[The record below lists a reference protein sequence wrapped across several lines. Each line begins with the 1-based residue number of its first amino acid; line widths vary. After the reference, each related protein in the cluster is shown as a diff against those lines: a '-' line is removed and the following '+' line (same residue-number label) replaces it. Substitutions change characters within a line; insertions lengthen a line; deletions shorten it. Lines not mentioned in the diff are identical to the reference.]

1 MSDYDLSGLSTRSF
15 EKLIQ
20 SIAGK
25 VLGPGT
31 VTYGDGP
38 DGGREATFEGR
49 MDYPSQADPWD
60 GYCVIQAK
68 FLQRPR
74 SPSSD
79 GRWALKQLTGELK
92 IDADPKKRRRRPDYY
107 IFATNVVL
115 TPVQG
120 QGWKDK
126 AAALFKKYHQKVP
139 LRGWAIWDFDEIGK
153 FLDNFADIRIG
164 YMTLGSP
171 QVMYCL
177 RGDAATHPIGDP
189 TS

>member
-49 MDYPSQADPWD
+49 MDYPSHADPWD

-74 SPSSD
+74 NPSTD
-79 GRWALKQLTGELK
+79 GRWALKELTGELRRFLE
-92 IDADPKKRRRRPDYY
+92 KK
-107 IFATNVVL
+107 L
-115 TPVQG
+115 
-120 QGWKDK
+120 
-126 AAALFKKYHQKVP
+126 L
-139 LRGWAIWDFDEIGK
+139 
-153 FLDNFADIRIG
+153 
-164 YMTLGSP
+164 
-171 QVMYCL
+171 C
-177 RGDAATHPIGDP
+177 
-189 TS
+189 